1 MSDQI
6 PRSLTLAEKLDQ
18 LFRTMHPRGRDEYTY
33 REVAASIRA
42 QGGPRR
48 MSATYLWQLR
58 TGLKDNPSR
67 RHLEAL
73 ATFFGVPVSYFFDD
87 AMAARIDAEL
97 ALLRALR
104 DTPIRHIA
112 LRLADL
118 SSEGLAAI
126 GAIVEHVRR
135 LEGLPDEP
143 RSAERRDSGSTGGP
157 E

>member
-1 MSDQI
+1 MSDQT
-6 PRSLTLAEKLDQ
+6 PPARTLADKLDQ

-33 REVAASIRA
+33 REVAAGIRA

-87 AMAARIDAEL
+87 AVTARIDAEL
-97 ALLRALR
+97 ALVRALR
-104 DTPIRHIA
+104 SATVRSIA
-112 LRLADL
+112 L
-118 SSEGLAAI
+118 
-126 GAIVEHVRR
+126 
-135 LEGLPDEP
+135 
-143 RSAERRDSGSTGGP
+143 
-157 E
+157 

>member
-1 MSDQI
+1 MSDQT
-6 PRSLTLAEKLDQ
+6 PRSRTLAEKLDQ
-18 LFRTMHPRGRDEYTY
+18 LFRTMHPRGRGEYTY
-33 REVAASIRA
+33 REVAAGIRA

-104 DTPIRHIA
+104 DTPIRRIA

-118 SSEGLAAI
+118 SPAGLAAI
-126 GAIVEHVRR
+126 ADMVEHVRR
-135 LEGLPDEP
+135 LEGLPDGP
-143 RSAERRDSGSTGGP
+143 RSAEPRDSGSTGGP